1 MIFTNNTEA
10 LVLAG
15 GLGTRLQSVVNHVPK
30 PMAPINDRPFLFY
43 LLILLYHQGIRR
55 TYISLHHLPETI
67 KRYFGN
73 HFYEME
79 LHYFIEPQLLGTG
92 GAILFC
98 LNQIQPTQP
107 IFILNGDTYSSCPLN
122 LMKKSYLS
130 NFHKKSILS
139 VSITTASQAKRY
151 NRLTLQNERIVS
163 FQAPETNLN
172 WINAGIYLVSPELT
186 EYLSPLGQDSF
197 SFENDFLDTYCKRY
211 FFCTFPFAGTLID
224 IGIPEDYYLF
234 QKEMQMQEALWIK

>member
-1 MIFTNNTEA
+1 MTLTNNTEA

-15 GLGTRLQSVVNHVPK
+15 GLGTRLQSAVNHVPK

-55 TYISLHHLPETI
+55 TYISLYHLPEKI
-67 KRYFGN
+67 MHYFGN
-73 HFYEME
+73 HFHEME
-79 LHYFIEPQLLGTG
+79 LHYFIEPKPLGTG

-98 LNQIQPTQP
+98 LNQIQPTRP

-130 NFHKKSILS
+130 NLHKKSILS
-139 VSITTASQAKRY
+139 VSITTVQQAKRY
-151 NRLTLQNERIVS
+151 NRLTLQNERIIS
-163 FQAPETNLN
+163 FQAPEANLN
-172 WINAGIYLVSPELT
+172 WINAGIYLVSPGLT
-186 EYLSPLGQDSF
+186 EHLSLLGQDLF
-197 SFENDFLDTYCKRY
+197 SFENDFLDTYCQRY
-211 FFCTFPFAGTLID
+211 FFHAFPFSGTLID

-234 QKEMQMQEALWIK
+234 KKKMQTEETLWIK

>member
-1 MIFTNNTEA
+1 MTLTNNTEA

-15 GLGTRLQSVVNHVPK
+15 GRGTRLQSVVHHVPK

-43 LLILLYHQGIRR
+43 LLMLLYHQGIRR
-55 TYISLHHLPETI
+55 TYISLHHLSETI
-67 KRYFGN
+67 TRYFGN

-79 LHYFIEPQLLGTG
+79 LHYFIEPQPLGTG

-122 LMKKSYLS
+122 LMRKSYLS

-139 VSITTASQAKRY
+139 VGITTIPQAKRY
-151 NRLTLQNERIVS
+151 NRLTLQNERIIS
-163 FQAPETNLN
+163 FQAAEANLN

-186 EYLSPLGQDSF
+186 KHLSLLGQDPF
-197 SFENDFLDTYCKRY
+197 SFENDFLDIHCQHY
-211 FFCTFPFAGTLID
+211 FFHAFPFSSTFID
-224 IGIPEDYYLF
+224 IGIPEDYYLLK
-234 QKEMQMQEALWIK
+234 KEMQTKETLWIE